1 MKKNA
6 LLSVFDKEG
15 IVEFARSLHDL
26 GYNLISTGGTYNLL
40 EKEGIE
46 VFDVSSITEFPE
58 MLDGRVKTLHPRIHA
73 GILYRRDREDDKTIL
88 EEKNIPS
95 IDIVVNSLYPFEQM
109 LAQDK
114 DEATMIE
121 NIDIGGPSMIR
132 AAAKNFKDVAI
143 VVDKND
149 YDEIIQRIKE
159 DSLDL
164 DYRKKLA
171 AKAFSL
177 TAYYDGVISNYF
189 NEITD
194 NKFPQHLTRPFRLDS
209 ELRYGENP
217 HQKASYY
224 IDGYLRNDRKFD
236 FEKLHGKE
244 ISFNNMNDLTG
255 AVMSLKEFDLPT
267 VVGVKHTNP
276 SGIGSGQTIDEAF
289 DKAIACDN
297 ISIFGGI
304 IAANRPVT
312 VHMAEVI
319 HSMFMEIVIAPD
331 FEKEAFDILSQK
343 KNIRLIKSSNIV
355 EAKWQDLKFKD
366 VINGVIVQEKDDL
379 LFKDEDFK
387 VVSKRQP
394 SQEEIDNMIFGM
406 KAIKNAN
413 SNGVVLAKDNGTVG
427 YGFGEVR
434 RSWAVE
440 KAIERAG
447 ENIQGSV
454 LASDAFFFEDTV
466 ELLHENN
473 VKAAISPGGS
483 IHDKAV
489 IELCDKYDIALVF
502 TSTRHF
508 KH

>member
-6 LLSVFDKEG
+6 LISVFDKEG
-15 IVEFARSLHDL
+15 IVDFARDLHNL
-26 GYNLISTGGTYNLL
+26 GYNIISTGGTFSLL
-40 EKEGIE
+40 KKEG
-46 VFDVSSITEFPE
+46 VSVTDVSNITEFPE
-58 MLDGRVKTLHPRIHA
+58 MLDGRVKTLHPRVHA
-73 GILYRRDREDDKTIL
+73 GILYRREKDEDLEIL
-88 EEKNIPS
+88 KEKNIPS

-109 LAQDK
+109 LSLDE

-143 VVDKND
+143 VVDKKD
-149 YDEIIQRIKE
+149 YDEVIQRIKE

-164 DYRKKLA
+164 DYRKKLS

-194 NKFPQHLTRPFRLDS
+194 NKFPEYLTRPFKLES
-209 ELRYGENP
+209 KLRYGENP

-224 IDGYLRNDRKFD
+224 LEGYLRNDKRFE

-255 AVMSLKEFDLPT
+255 ALMSLKEFDEPT
-267 VVGVKHTNP
+267 VVGIKHTNP
-276 SGIGSGQTIDEAF
+276 SGIGSGKTIDEAF
-289 DKAIACDN
+289 DKAIECDSV
-297 ISIFGGI
+297 SIFGGI
-304 IAANRPVT
+304 IAANRTVT

-331 FEKEAFDILSQK
+331 FEEEALKILSQK

-366 VINGVIVQEKDDL
+366 VINGVVVQEKDDI
-379 LFKDEDFK
+379 LFREDEFN

-394 SQEEIDNMIFGM
+394 SQEEVDNMIFGM

-413 SNGVVLAKDNGTVG
+413 SNGVVLVKNNGTTG

-447 ENIQGSV
+447 DNIDGCV

-466 ELLHENN
+466 ELLHKNN

-483 IHDKAV
+483 IHDKDV

-502 TSTRHF
+502 TSMRHF

>member
-6 LLSVFDKEG
+6 LISVFDKTG
-15 IVEFARSLHDL
+15 IVDFVKNLVELD
-26 GYNLISTGGTYNLL
+26 YNIISTGGTYKLL
-40 EKEGIE
+40 KEEGLNPIE
-46 VFDVSSITEFPE
+46 VSSVTDFPE
-58 MLDGRVKTLHPRIHA
+58 MLNGRVKTLHPRIHA
-73 GILYRRDREDDKTIL
+73 GILYRREVDEDVKTL
-88 EEKNIPS
+88 EDMKISS
-95 IDIVVNSLYPFEQM
+95 IDMVVNSLYPFEEM

-132 AAAKNFKDVAI
+132 AAAKNFKDVVI
-143 VVDKND
+143 VVDSRD
-149 YDEIIQRIKE
+149 YDEVIQRLKE
-159 DSLDL
+159 EKLDL
-164 DYRKKLA
+164 EYRKQLA
-171 AKAFSL
+171 GKAFSL

-189 NEITD
+189 NEI
-194 NKFPQHLTRPFRLDS
+194 NEIQFPEYLSRPLRLES
-209 ELRYGENP
+209 KMRYGENP
-217 HQKASYY
+217 HQASSYY
-224 IDGYLRNDRKFD
+224 LDGYLRNDKKFD
-236 FEKLHGKE
+236 FEQLHGKE

-255 AVMSLKEFDLPT
+255 AVMSLKEFDEPT

-276 SGIGSGQTIDEAF
+276 SGIGSADNIDDAF
-289 DKAIACDN
+289 DKMIACDDV
-297 ISIFGGI
+297 SIFGGI
-304 IAANRPVT
+304 IASNRPVT

-319 HSMFMEIVIAPD
+319 NSMFMEIVIAPD
-331 FEKEAFDILSQK
+331 FDQEAFEILTKK
-343 KNIRLIKSSNIV
+343 KNLRLIKSENIV
-355 EAKWQDLKFKD
+355 EANWQDLKFKD
-366 VINGVIVQEKDDL
+366 VINGAVVQERDDL

-413 SNGVVLAKDNGTVG
+413 SNGVVLVKDNATIG

-440 KAIERAG
+440 KSIERSG
-447 ENIQGSV
+447 DRIEGCV

-466 ELLHENN
+466 ELLHANG

-483 IHDKAV
+483 IHDKDV
-489 IELCDKYDIALVF
+489 IELCDKYDMALVF
-502 TSTRHF
+502 TNTRHF

>member
-6 LLSVFDKEG
+6 LISVFDKEG
-15 IVEFARSLHDL
+15 IVEFARNLKDI
-26 GYNLISTGGTYNLL
+26 GYNIISTGGTFKLL
-40 EKEGIE
+40 QKEGIE
-46 VFDVSSITEFPE
+46 VSDVSSVTEFPE

-73 GILYRRDREDDKTIL
+73 GILYRRDIQGDVEIL
-88 EEKNIPS
+88 EEKKIPS
-95 IDIVVNSLYPFEQM
+95 IDIVVNSLYPFEEM
-109 LAQDK
+109 LAQDR
-114 DEATMIE
+114 DEDTMIE

-132 AAAKNFKDVAI
+132 AAAKNFKHVAI

-149 YDEIIQRIKE
+149 YGEVIERIKK

-164 DYRKKLA
+164 EYRKKLA

-177 TAYYDGVISNYF
+177 TAYYDGVIANYF

-194 NKFPQHLTRPFRLDS
+194 NIFPQHLTRPFRLES
-209 ELRYGENP
+209 QLRYGENP

-224 IDGYLRNDRKFD
+224 IDGYLRNDKKFD

-267 VVGVKHTNP
+267 VVGVKHSNP
-276 SGIGSGQTIDEAF
+276 SGIGSAENIDEAF
-289 DKAIACDN
+289 DKAIACDS

-304 IAANRPVT
+304 IALNRPVT
-312 VHMAEVI
+312 VHIAEVI

-331 FEKEAFDILSQK
+331 FEKEAFDILAQK
-343 KNIRLIKSSNIV
+343 KNIRLIKSKNIV

-394 SQEEIDNMIFGM
+394 SKEEIDSMIFGM

-413 SNGVVLAKDNGTVG
+413 SNGVVLAKDNATVG

-447 ENIQGSV
+447 ENIQDSV

>member
-6 LLSVFDKEG
+6 LISVFDKEG
-15 IVEFARSLHDL
+15 IIDFARDLHKL
-26 GYNLISTGGTYNLL
+26 GYNIISTGGTFSLL
-40 EKEGIE
+40 EKDGIE
-46 VFDVSSITEFPE
+46 VTDVSSITEFPE

-73 GILYRRDREDDKTIL
+73 GILYRRDSGDDLKIL

-109 LAQDK
+109 LALDK

-132 AAAKNFKDVAI
+132 AAAKNFKYVTV
-143 VVDKND
+143 VVDIKD
-149 YDEIIQRIKE
+149 YEEVIERIKE
-159 DSLDL
+159 DRLDL
-164 DYRKKLA
+164 DFRKKLA

-177 TAYYDGVISNYF
+177 TAYYDGVIANYF
-189 NEITD
+189 NEITS
-194 NKFPQHLTRPFRLDS
+194 NKFPEYLTRPFKLES
-209 ELRYGENP
+209 NLRYGENP
-217 HQKASYY
+217 HQQSSYY
-224 IDGYLRNDRKFD
+224 LDGYLSNDKRFD

-255 AVMSLKEFDLPT
+255 ALMSLKEFDEPT

-276 SGIGSGQTIDEAF
+276 SGIGSGKTIDEAF
-289 DKAIACDN
+289 DKAIKCDS

-312 VHMAEVI
+312 VHMAELI

-331 FEKEAFDILSQK
+331 FEEEAFKILSQK
-343 KNIRLIKSSNIV
+343 KNIRLIKSANVV

-366 VINGVIVQEKDDL
+366 VVNGVIVQEKDDI
-379 LFKDEDFK
+379 LFNNDDFK

-394 SQEEIDNMIFGM
+394 SQKEVESMIFGM

-413 SNGVVLAKDNGTVG
+413 SNGVVLAKNKMTVG

-447 ENIQGSV
+447 ENIDDCV

-466 ELLHENN
+466 ELLYKNN
-473 VKAAISPGGS
+473 IKAAISPGGS
-483 IHDKAV
+483 IHDKDV
-489 IELCDKYDIALVF
+489 IKLCDKYDIALVF
-502 TSTRHF
+502 TSIRHF

>member
-1 MKKNA
+1 MKKRA
-6 LLSVFDKEG
+6 LISVYDKEG
-15 IVEFARSLHDL
+15 IVEFAKGLSDL
-26 GYNLISTGGTYNLL
+26 GYELVSTGGTYKLL
-40 EKEGIE
+40 KEEGLD
-46 VFDVSSITEFPE
+46 VLDVSSVTEFPE

-73 GILYRRDREDDKTIL
+73 GILYRRDRQDDIEIL
-88 EEKNIPS
+88 EEKNIGS

-132 AAAKNFKDVAI
+132 AAAKNFKDVII

-149 YDEIIQRIKE
+149 YSEILERLKE
-159 DSLDL
+159 EKLDL

-171 AKAFSL
+171 GKAFSL

-189 NEITD
+189 NEI
-194 NKFPQHLTRPFRLDS
+194 NEVKFPQHLTRPLRLEDK
-209 ELRYGENP
+209 LRYGENP
-217 HQKASYY
+217 HQASSYY
-224 IDGYLRNDRKFD
+224 LDGYLRNANKFD

-276 SGIGSGQTIDEAF
+276 SGIGSAETIDEAF
-289 DKAIACDN
+289 DKAIACDE

-304 IAANRPVT
+304 IASNRPVT

-319 HSMFMEIVIAPD
+319 NSMFMEIVIAPD
-331 FEKEAFDILSQK
+331 FEEEAFKILTQK
-343 KNIRLIKSSNIV
+343 KNLRLIKSKNIV
-355 EAKWQDLKFKD
+355 EAKWQDLKYKD
-366 VINGVIVQEKDDL
+366 VINGMIVQEKDDL
-379 LFKDEDFK
+379 LFKEEDFK

-413 SNGVVLAKDNGTVG
+413 SNGVVLVKDNGTIG

-440 KAIERAG
+440 KSIERAG
-447 ENIQGSV
+447 DKIEGCV

-466 ELLHENN
+466 ELLHANG

-483 IHDKAV
+483 IHDKDV
-489 IELCDKYDIALVF
+489 IALCDKYDMALVF
-502 TSTRHF
+502 TNTRHF